1 MAAERYISLDVS
13 VTRLKSAG
21 SDVATEGYASAT
33 AARRV
38 LQHSVDQAASCSR
51 QAQVEARL
59 AVPNRARVR
68 GALDGLPYVRSVD
81 LRWPRLVVREQG
93 AHDSFLGGD
102 DRDQ

>member
-1 MAAERYISLDVS
+1 MAAERYISLDVRATS
-13 VTRLKSAG
+13 LKSAG
-21 SDVATEGYASAT
+21 SDVATSGYASA

-51 QAQVEARL
+51 QAQVEVRL
-59 AVPNRARVR
+59 AVPNRARDR

-93 AHDSFLGGD
+93 AHEAFLGGD